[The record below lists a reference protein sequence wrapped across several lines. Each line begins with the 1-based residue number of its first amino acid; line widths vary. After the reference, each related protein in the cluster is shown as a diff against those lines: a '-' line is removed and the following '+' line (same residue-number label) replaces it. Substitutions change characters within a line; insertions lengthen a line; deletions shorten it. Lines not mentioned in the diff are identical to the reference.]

1 MKTAGKFGFLVVVI
15 LSLTVVGFA
24 DTLVLKDGTRVTG
37 YYEGGTSRVIRFQTS
52 SGVQEFDLLAVSE
65 IHFGGD
71 VVQSAPIVQPAP
83 PPAVSVTPLPSSTTS
98 AAATQPAPRL
108 ARPEDTPPPG
118 TSQAAIGTAFTLPRG
133 SNILIRMVDAID
145 SEENEAG
152 QTFRASLAEPL
163 VVEGIE
169 VAPIDSPVRGRIVD
183 ASEAGRV
190 RGAAELRLELTQIV
204 VNGITYSLA
213 TSEYQEV
220 AEGRGDETARR
231 VGTGAG
237 VGALI
242 GLIAG
247 GGKGAAIG
255 AGVGAGAAGTVQV
268 LTKGEKLYIPA
279 ETLLGFT
286 LSEPLSIAAK

>member
-1 MKTAGKFGFLVVVI
+1 MKTGVKFGFLVVAI
-15 LSLTVVGFA
+15 LSLTVVGFG

-52 SGVQEFDLLAVSE
+52 SGLQEFDLLAVSE
-65 IHFGGD
+65 IRFGGD

-83 PPAVSVTPLPSSTTS
+83 APAVAPVPSSS

-108 ARPEDTPPPG
+108 ARPGDTPTPG
-118 TSQAAIGTAFTLPRG
+118 TSQAAIGTAFTISRG
-133 SNILIRMVDAID
+133 SNILIRMVDAIN
-145 SEENEAG
+145 SEENQAG

-169 VAPIDSPVRGRIVD
+169 VAPIDSPIRGRIVD
-183 ASEAGRV
+183 ASGAGRV
-190 RGAAELRLELTQIV
+190 RGSAELRLELTQIV

-213 TSEYQEV
+213 TSEYEEV

-255 AGVGAGAAGTVQV
+255 AGIGAGAAGTVQV